1 MAERRMFALKIVD
14 SDAFLDMPLTTQALY
29 FHLGMRADDDG
40 FINNPKRI
48 QRMVGASEDDLKL
61 LIAKRFV
68 LTFSTGI
75 IVVKH
80 WRMNN
85 LLRKDRH
92 TPTQYQDELATL
104 EIKSNGAYTECV
116 SEPLKIEASEDMA
129 TTGQPSGNQM
139 ATQYSIGKVSIGKG
153 SVVEGS
159 TVTTTSAPTILSD
172 IELYKNL
179 CSKYSK
185 AFVDERV
192 KRAKQYSGTTMQT
205 VAKWCEE
212 DFGKKRNGFCNFNE
226 RKNDYREIE
235 KQLMQKSMNISADSK
250 QK

>member
-1 MAERRMFALKIVD
+1 MAERRMFSLKIVD
-14 SDAFLDMPLTTQALY
+14 SDAFLDLPLSAQALY

-40 FINNPKRI
+40 FVNNSKRI
-48 QRMVGASEDDLKL
+48 QRMVGANEDDLKL

-68 LTFSTGI
+68 LVFHSGV
-75 IVVKH
+75 IVIKH

-104 EIKSNGAYTECV
+104 EIKSNGAYTECATK
-116 SEPLKIEASEDMA
+116 PLQIAASEDMT

-139 ATQYSIGKVSIGKG
+139 ATQYSIGKGSIGKESIG
-153 SVVEGS
+153 EGS
-159 TVTTTSAPTILSD
+159 AVTTTSAPTILTD
-172 IELYKNL
+172 VELYKNL
-179 CSKYSK
+179 CSKYGR

-226 RKNDYREIE
+226 RKNDYQEMAKRLIE
-235 KQLMQKSMNISADSK
+235 KSMNISADSK
-250 QK
+250 